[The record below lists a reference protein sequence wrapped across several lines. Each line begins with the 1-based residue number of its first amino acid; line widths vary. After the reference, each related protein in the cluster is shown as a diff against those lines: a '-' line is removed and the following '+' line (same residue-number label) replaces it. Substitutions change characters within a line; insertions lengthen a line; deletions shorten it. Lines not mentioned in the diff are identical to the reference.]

1 MPRPSILLLIL
12 TTICPPICAIKAEAA
27 DESEVP
33 DVAVDVEQLPVRL
46 LVLDPEGE
54 PVVGAKITPIGMRT
68 RVERG
73 SHYGWVPQRHGQR
86 PEVLTE
92 ADGRATIMVPKHVV
106 ETLEIGEVTWQ
117 IEHDDFIL
125 FREDV
130 DVEDDPGTVTL
141 KRGRRIAI
149 SAVSAETGE
158 RITTD
163 LHAMLSGGGSGNEW
177 QTNSAGLLMS
187 KSVAPERRLL
197 RIVHAP
203 EDGPVLFSEVIDL
216 NENGDA
222 LRVLLR
228 DIKLHP
234 AVRLSG
240 RLHDD
245 VPRPVQN
252 GTVSLNII
260 DHVGEERDWEARL
273 YWTDWAKVR
282 EDGTFE
288 FSALPAGSLV
298 QLIGLCDGW
307 VNALPTEQDFE
318 ALGADEDLR
327 RDALSLRSSRI
338 MPQLVKLTQPENTS
352 LLRMVKTASVKVTV
366 LDPGG
371 KPLPGAQVYTNPNQ
385 IWIDGGSQIVGN
397 GSSMLA
403 ALRMTDEQLK
413 LMDDWSA
420 RQLLVELGVR
430 CPGGSRYQ
438 QVTDENGVAIMPSIP
453 AGTPDIPRDCSLQA
467 VHDDFEQPIVDPVR
481 MERSITVNIPDHQQ
495 VEVVIRME
503 EKKVKSDEQ

>member
-1 MPRPSILLLIL
+1 
-12 TTICPPICAIKAEAA
+12 
-27 DESEVP
+27 
-33 DVAVDVEQLPVRL
+33 
-46 LVLDPEGE
+46 
-54 PVVGAKITPIGMRT
+54 
-68 RVERG
+68 
-73 SHYGWVPQRHGQR
+73 
-86 PEVLTE
+86 
-92 ADGRATIMVPKHVV
+92 MVPRHVV

-130 DVEDDPGTVTL
+130 DVADNPGTVTL

-149 SAVSAETGE
+149 SAVSAESDE

-260 DHVGEERDWEARL
+260 DRVGEERDWEARL
-273 YWTDWAKVR
+273 YWTDWAKIR

-288 FSALPAGSLV
+288 FAALPAGSLV

-307 VNALPTEQDFE
+307 VNDFPTNQDIE
-318 ALGADEDLR
+318 ALGADIDV
-327 RDALSLRSSRI
+327 ASFRSSRI
-338 MPQLVKLTQPENTS
+338 IPQLTELTQPKNTTV
-352 LLRMVKTASVKVTV
+352 LRMVKTASVKVTV
-366 LDPGG
+366 LDPVGN
-371 KPLPGAQVYTNPNQ
+371 PLPGAQVYTNPNQ

-397 GSSMLA
+397 GASMLA
-403 ALRMTDEQLK
+403 ALRITDEQRK
-413 LMDDWSA
+413 LMYDWSA
-420 RQLLVELGVR
+420 RQLLVDLGVR

-467 VHDDFEQPIVDPVR
+467 VHDKFEQPIVDPVR
-481 MERSITVNIPDHQQ
+481 MERSVTVNIPDHQQ

-503 EKKVKSDEQ
+503 EKKAKSDKQ